1 MRATRVKNNRAPGE
15 DEISGELL
23 KYGTP
28 TLHGSIANILNRV
41 FEEHESL
48 KINSGELIA
57 LHKPGKPKGPP
68 QNLRPITLLNTIRKA
83 LSIITLHRIRPCTE
97 EYLSHSQSGFRP
109 DRSTAG
115 VVWAH
120 KWLAAKTKKEDVEI
134 KITGIDMSSA
144 FDTIDRQTLLDILR
158 EIVEEDELRIIRFLL
173 SDTIINT
180 RINGA
185 TKEKPFESNIGSP
198 QGDSRSPVLF
208 TIYLENALKEVRT
221 ILPRPT
227 TDFEKTLPTEI
238 VYADDVDFIG
248 LEFADI
254 AEVQKTL
261 KKYNLLVNADK
272 TEQTTLSRSG
282 KEYKNAKK
290 GGTLIG
296 DEEDINRRKR
306 LSTAALAQ
314 LQNIWIKGDKVKRK
328 TKIKLYRT
336 LVKLVLIYNCSTW
349 ALTKTEEEKLN
360 AFHRQQLRKILNI
373 KYPVKITNSSLYEK
387 CNECPLSITLLE
399 NRWRLFGHITWK

>member
-1 MRATRVKNNRAPGE
+1 MLPDFFAMSNRDKNNRSNSGSRQPYGRNLFRALGSQVVKNNRAPGE

-28 TLHGSIANILNRV
+28 TLHGSIANVLNRV

-57 LHKPGKPKGPP
+57 LQKPGKPKGQPK
-68 QNLRPITLLNTIRKA
+68 NLRPITLLNTIRKA
-83 LSIITLHRIRPCTE
+83 LSITTLHRIRPCTE

-109 DRSTAG
+109 DRSTAD
-115 VVWAH
+115 VAWAH

-198 QGDSRSPVLF
+198 QGDSLSPVLF
-208 TIYLENALKEVRT
+208 SIYLENALKEVRT

-227 TDFEKTLPTEI
+227 SDFEKTLPTEI

-254 AEVQKTL
+254 AVVQK
-261 KKYNLLVNADK
+261 K
-272 TEQTTLSRSG
+272 
-282 KEYKNAKK
+282 
-290 GGTLIG
+290 
-296 DEEDINRRKR
+296 
-306 LSTAALAQ
+306 
-314 LQNIWIKGDKVKRK
+314 
-328 TKIKLYRT
+328 
-336 LVKLVLIYNCSTW
+336 
-349 ALTKTEEEKLN
+349 
-360 AFHRQQLRKILNI
+360 H
-373 KYPVKITNSSLYEK
+373 
-387 CNECPLSITLLE
+387 
-399 NRWRLFGHITWK
+399 